1 MKDAK
6 NQLTMDQ
13 VIESGRVVGNRT
25 YPKGNS
31 EMVYEAAGYLFAV
44 QIDSNGYL
52 TGMWCMGKKAR
63 AARAYGIEL

>member
-1 MKDAK
+1 MKDDKK
-6 NQLTMDQ
+6 NLTMDQ
-13 VIESGRVVGNRT
+13 VIESGKAVAIRT

-31 EMVYEAAGYLFAV
+31 EMVYEAAGCLFAV
-44 QIDSNGYL
+44 KIDSNGYR

>member
-1 MKDAK
+1 MKDNK
-6 NQLTMDQ
+6 KQLTMEQ
-13 VIESGRVVGNRT
+13 VMKSSRLVGTRN

-31 EMVYEAAGYLFAV
+31 EMVYEAAGCLFAV
-44 QIDSNGYL
+44 QIDSNGYC